1 MIELYFTKHSTA
13 RQEIIVKIKDNELFK
28 KKYREFYGKKPSK
41 IDFWELQNS
50 FFDDCVEVEYEHPL
64 WEDEY
69 IENDYELIEKY
80 KEIFQ
85 EAVSLN
91 NLATLLSKRLE

>member
-1 MIELYFTKHSTA
+1 MIELYFTKHLTTS
-13 RQEIIVKIKDNELFK
+13 QEIIVKIKDNELFK

>member
-28 KKYREFYGKKPSK
+28 KKYTEFYGKKPSK

-50 FFDDCVEVEYEHPL
+50 FFDDCVELEYEHPL

-69 IENDYELIEKY
+69 IENAYERIEKF
-80 KEIFQ
+80 KKIFQ
-85 EAVSLN
+85 EAVDML
-91 NLATLLSKRLE
+91 TLPA